1 MNSEALR
8 LEIRVQLFGLAGTA
22 AAGKAFGDVNFV
34 PVLVSA
40 AIFVAG
46 GAVSS
51 ASMIRSWQ
59 QLHAALHRRHALT
72 VTAAAASHSP
82 VSWPAQG
89 SRRPVV
95 LGKSG

>member
-1 MNSEALR
+1 MNSEAMR

-51 ASMIRSWQ
+51 ASMILSWQ
-59 QLHAALHRRHALT
+59 QLHAALHRRHAL
-72 VTAAAASHSP
+72 AELQRQQQHP
-82 VSWPAQG
+82 L
-89 SRRPVV
+89 R
-95 LGKSG
+95 L